1 MARRDALERGGDPR
15 AVGSGG
21 DPWTCQPTPPM
32 VSAATSR
39 RPLMAC
45 LSPRSTLR
53 METLSQVPNSTKA
66 RLKRLTGHAA
76 EFYATGAPV
85 VLAGDFNVVPTGI
98 DIYPTK
104 SWDRDVLLQ
113 PQSRAACSPG
123 KRGTQ
128 LCRDHTEPVAQSRL
142 T

>member
-1 MARRDALERGGDPR
+1 MKTATA
-15 AVGSGG
+15 A
-21 DPWTCQPTPPM
+21 
-32 VSAATSR
+32 AATH
-39 RPLMAC
+39 AA
-45 LSPRSTLR
+45 SPNADHWSGHAIGRS
-53 METLSQVPNSTKA
+53 
-66 RLKRLTGHAA
+66 KRLTGHPA
-76 EFYATGAPV
+76 ELYATGAPV